1 MKKLMIYGLASA
13 IALAGCTTTNPYTG
27 EQQTS
32 KTTWGAGIGAL
43 SGAAIGALT
52 NTNSG
57 KQAARNALIGAGIGA
72 LAGGAVGNYM
82 DQQDAELRQQL
93 QATGVSVTRGPG
105 NEIILNMPSDITFDL
120 DKADVKAAFYP
131 VLNSVA
137 KVLKHYDK
145 TIVSVDGYTDTSG
158 TVEHNMALSQQR
170 AQSVASYLMGQGVRP
185 ERFSVRGWG
194 ETNLAVPT
202 GDGVKNPANRRV
214 TITLTPL
221 TA

>member
-1 MKKLMIYGLASA
+1 MKKLMIYSLASA
-13 IALAGCTTTNPYTG
+13 IALAGCQTTNPYTG

-32 KTTWGAGIGAL
+32 KATWGAGIGAL
-43 SGAAIGALT
+43 TGAAIGALT

-57 KQAARNALIGAGIGA
+57 KQAARNAMIGAGIGA
-72 LAGGAVGNYM
+72 LAGGGIGAYM
-82 DQQDAELRQQL
+82 DNQDAELRAQL
-93 QATGVSVTRGPG
+93 QSTGVSVTRGPNG
-105 NEIILNMPSDITFDL
+105 EIILNMPSDITFDL
-120 DKADVKAAFYP
+120 DRADVQASFYP

-158 TVEHNMALSQQR
+158 SAEHNMTLSQER
-170 AQSVASYLMGQGVRP
+170 AQSVAGYLQGQGVQP
-185 ERFSVRGWG
+185 QRFAVRGWG
-194 ETNLAVPT
+194 ETNLKVPT
-202 GDGVKNPANRRV
+202 ADGVKNAANRRV

>member
-1 MKKLMIYGLASA
+1 MKKLMIYSLASA
-13 IALAGCTTTNPYTG
+13 IILAGCQTTNPYTG
-27 EQQTS
+27 QQQTS
-32 KTTWGAGIGAL
+32 KATWGAGIGAL

-57 KQAARNALIGAGIGA
+57 KQAARNALIGAGVGA
-72 LAGGAVGNYM
+72 LAGGAVGGYM

-93 QATGVSVTRGPG
+93 QSTGVSVTRGPN

-120 DKADVKAAFYP
+120 NQSDVKAAFYP

-137 KVLKHYDK
+137 KVLKHFDK
-145 TIVSVDGYTDTSG
+145 TVVSVDGYTDTSG
-158 TVEHNMALSQQR
+158 SADYNMQLSNQR
-170 AQSVASYLMGQGVRP
+170 AQSVAGYLQGQGVQP
-185 ERFSVRGWG
+185 QRFSIRGWG

-202 GDGVKNPANRRV
+202 GDGVKNAANRRV

>member
-1 MKKLMIYGLASA
+1 MKKLMIYSLVSA
-13 IALAGCTTTNPYTG
+13 IALAGCQTTNPYTG

-32 KTTWGAGIGAL
+32 KATWGAGIGAL
-43 SGAAIGALT
+43 TGAAIGALT

-57 KQAARNALIGAGIGA
+57 KQAARNAMIGAGIGA
-72 LAGGAVGNYM
+72 LAGGGIGAYM

-93 QATGVSVTRGPG
+93 QSTGVSVTRGPG
-105 NEIILNMPSDITFDL
+105 GEIILNMPSDITFDL
-120 DKADVKAAFYP
+120 DRADVQAGFYP

-158 TVEHNMALSQQR
+158 STEHNKVLSQQR
-170 AQSVASYLMGQGVRP
+170 AESVASYLQGQGVQP
-185 ERFSVRGWG
+185 QRFSVNGWG
-194 ETNLAVPT
+194 ETNLKVPT
-202 GDGVKNPANRRV
+202 ADGVKNAANRRV

>member
-1 MKKLMIYGLASA
+1 MKKLMIIGLVSA
-13 IALAGCTTTNPYTG
+13 MFVAGCQTTNPYTG

-93 QATGVSVTRGPG
+93 QATGVSVTRGPN

-120 DKADVKAAFYP
+120 NSADVKAAFYP

-137 KVLKHYDK
+137 KVLKHYEQ

-158 TVEHNMALSQQR
+158 SADYNMQLSQQR
-170 AQSVASYLMGQGVRP
+170 AQSVAGYLQGQGVQP
-185 ERFSVRGWG
+185 QRFAVRGWG
-194 ETNLAVPT
+194 ETNLKVPT
-202 GDGVKNPANRRV
+202 PDNTKNAENRRV

-221 TA
+221 TS

>member
-13 IALAGCTTTNPYTG
+13 IALAGCQTTNPYTG

-32 KTTWGAGIGAL
+32 KATWGAGIGAL
-43 SGAAIGALT
+43 TGAAIGALT

-57 KQAARNALIGAGIGA
+57 KQAARNAMIGAGIGA
-72 LAGGAVGNYM
+72 LAGGGVGYYM

-105 NEIILNMPSDITFDL
+105 GEVILNMPSDITFDL

-158 TVEHNMALSQQR
+158 SAEHNMQLSQMR
-170 AQSVASYLMGQGVRP
+170 AQSVASYLQGQGVQP
-185 ERFSVRGWG
+185 QRFSIRGWG

-202 GDGVKNPANRRV
+202 GDGVKNAANRRV